1 MTEITRIG
9 IDLGKST
16 FHVCAVDRHG
26 QVVVEKKFTRRG
38 LERFMA
44 AQPPCLVGIE
54 ACGGAHHW
62 ARALRKFGHDARVM
76 SAQFV
81 KPYVK
86 GCSYQGTSLRY
97 SKSRDFCPGSGADG
111 NVPSSRLRL
120 TAADSSASAGI
131 THGAPLH
138 A

>member
-1 MTEITRIG
+1 MAKTTRIG

-16 FHVCAVDRHG
+16 FHVCGVERHG

-44 AQPPCLVGIE
+44 EQPPCLVGLE

-62 ARALRKFGHDARVM
+62 ARVLRKFGHDARVM

-81 KPYVK
+81 KP
-86 GCSYQGTSLRY
+86 
-97 SKSRDFCPGSGADG
+97 
-111 NVPSSRLRL
+111 
-120 TAADSSASAGI
+120 
-131 THGAPLH
+131 
-138 A
+138 

>member
-1 MTEITRIG
+1 MKITRVG
-9 IDLGKST
+9 IDLGKSA
-16 FHVCAVDRHG
+16 FHVHAVGRDG
-26 QVVVEKKFTRRG
+26 KVVMEKRFTRRA
-38 LERFMA
+38 LVRFLGEVE
-44 AQPPCLVGIE
+44 PCLVGLE

-62 ARALRKFGHDARVM
+62 ARVLRELGHDARLM
-76 SAQFV
+76 SPQFV